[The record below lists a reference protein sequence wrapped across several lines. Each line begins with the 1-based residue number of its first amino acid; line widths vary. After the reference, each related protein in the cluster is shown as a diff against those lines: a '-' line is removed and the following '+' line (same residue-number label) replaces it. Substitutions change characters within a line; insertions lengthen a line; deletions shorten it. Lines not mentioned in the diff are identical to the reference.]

1 MKLVDSNF
9 RVSIPSELRKKYNI
23 KPGDSLDIIDTGNT
37 IEIRSYNKKYEVDES
52 DMKKLRRLYLML
64 KNSGILDDFYANAL
78 SKITQE
84 TDMKCT
90 ICNENMFLTASN
102 EYKCYKCD

>member
-37 IEIRSYNKKYEVDES
+37 IEIRSHNKKYTIEEA
-52 DMKKLRRLYLML
+52 DMQNLRKLYLML
-64 KNSGILDDFYANAL
+64 KNSGMLDEFYTEVL

-90 ICNENMFLTASN
+90 ICNENMFLTADN
-102 EYKCYKCD
+102 AYKCYKCD